1 MISSQPANAL
11 NWFWIG
17 VMATAPLD
25 GAFLVAFPIWRLKQ
39 TILGNLA
46 GAGVIFAAAIALIF
60 RESIELKQ
68 IAQACIDAQTTCWP
82 NPPEFTRD
90 VIYASIGLIEVF
102 VLFLT
107 SLRVEQRLRHR
118 YYAPEWRR

>member
-1 MISSQPANAL
+1 
-11 NWFWIG
+11 
-17 VMATAPLD
+17 ATLPLA
-25 GAFLVAFPIWRLKQ
+25 GAFLVAVPIWRLKQ
-39 TILGNLA
+39 AILGNLA
-46 GAGVIFAAAIALIF
+46 GAVVIFAAAIALIF

-90 VIYASIGLIEVF
+90 VIYASIGLVEVF

-107 SLRVEQRLRHR
+107 SLRVEQNIRRR
-118 YYAPEWRR
+118 GYAPEW